1 MTLQL
6 ELEPELDNKIRQLA
20 SQKHSRLEEFIL
32 ELLAHKTAPIGLFAL
47 LHRETK
53 PKTKPAWIGMA
64 NSGRSDLSART
75 EELLFE
81 DHSKNSN

>member
-20 SQKHSRLEEFIL
+20 SQKHSSPEEFIL

-47 LHRETK
+47 LRRETT
-53 PKTKPAWIGMA
+53 PKTKPSWIGMA
-64 NSGRSDLSART
+64 NSERSDLSSRI

-81 DHSKNSN
+81 DRSKNSN

>member
-20 SQKHSRLEEFIL
+20 SQKHSSPEDFIL
-32 ELLAHKTAPIGLFAL
+32 ELLR
-47 LHRETK
+47 RETT

-81 DHSKNSN
+81 TLEHPSNDN